1 MREVIESLSKTA
13 VENPVVPLAG
23 THKAVSKR

>member
-13 VENPVVPLAG
+13 VESPVVPLAG